1 LPATEPLFVLQQSEL
16 LQSLQVSPT
25 VKRSL
30 QPNLDETQ
38 YQSLTQKNGCQAK
51 DVRVGV
57 ASGVCSRHVVMAEG
71 SPHPRKLV
79 GRDRHADSRPTQENS
94 SLGFPAAYLASN
106 FESNVG
112 IIDWATVAYP
122 DIRNLVP
129 ELLEYFDQP
138 GFDMVAVV
146 TGTNDD
152 THGSTSLSVL
162 SPRLSARRQPLLL
175 AFSGSVH
182 NSTGTLEQHPS

>member
-1 LPATEPLFVLQQSEL
+1 MSPA
-16 LQSLQVSPT
+16 
-25 VKRSL
+25 VKRGL
-30 QPNLDETQ
+30 QPNLDETP

-57 ASGVCSRHVVMAEG
+57 ASGVFSRHVVVAKGG
-71 SPHPRKLV
+71 SHPGKLV

-112 IIDWATVAYP
+112 IIDRAAVAHP

-129 ELLEYFDQP
+129 KLLEYFDQP
-138 GFDMVAVV
+138 RFFMVAVV

-182 NSTGTLEQHPS
+182 NSTVTLEQQPS